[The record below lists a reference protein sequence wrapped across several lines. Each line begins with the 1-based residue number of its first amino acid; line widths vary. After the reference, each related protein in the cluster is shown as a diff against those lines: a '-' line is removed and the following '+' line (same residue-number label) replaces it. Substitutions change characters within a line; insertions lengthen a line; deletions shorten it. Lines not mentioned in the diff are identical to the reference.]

1 MSYDPALAPAIPP
14 RTSARTPGKWRRQRS
29 LPDTSSTS
37 TVVRCSPNNVTIKP
51 ASPEVITSLICSLGA
66 ISNLTESRFGTSA
79 DIHLKPIS
87 PLPHHSD
94 FLSPS
99 HFKKERFRPRPTS
112 PSEIAFGMEHGLN
125 DCSYLA
131 PRTTSPAPTSMRSSR
146 SYQDLRPH
154 SGLRHTADSDETC
167 SIGQISIEPAPW
179 QSSTSLVSVRSG
191 HTEQH
196 RIGLGIRRSK
206 SPLRNQ
212 TGLER
217 QLNEHIDKAKD
228 IGPTSPQASS
238 LGITANAGQHPNGL
252 TGSPTVGN
260 GHIIPSR
267 ESSLRHSFAASL
279 SHRKRRSR
287 RSDDSS
293 TAAISPS
300 IDEHNLPPKSE
311 SPKERIVDNMDDEVT
326 RRIKELKDQKR
337 LRDISL
343 TVTTP
348 DLMPPSPQMSR
359 SPSPL
364 RLLHDPNRSL
374 NSTTTGPETLN
385 KTTDETK
392 RVTTNENSAPSPAV
406 VQRVDR
412 KAKRNSVSGKPF
424 PINPITAA
432 RPSEPSRTQSTPIQ
446 RSNSKLLRRLSRPT
460 SPATAEKHRRTFSGF
475 MAEPLSPIETPE
487 RMDPID
493 VAVTDYLS
501 APRLTQV
508 TAYADT
514 GRVISFSEVGD
525 PEGSVVFCCV
535 GMGLTRHI
543 TAFYDDLAKT
553 LKLRLITPDRPGVG
567 GSEMHADGLGTPL
580 SWPDDVVA
588 ICQKLKI
595 TKFSLLAHSAGAIY
609 ALATALRLPQHIR
622 GRIHLLAPWIPPS
635 QMSGIGT
642 QQESLPVSALP
653 LSQRLLQS
661 LPTTLL
667 KAANSNYLRTTSA
680 SITTSLPTSPSRSKQ
695 KSMSA
700 ESPAPY
706 ARSKTPNEKE
716 PLKNP
721 KTRHT
726 TICQDPPP
734 RIATSLDDS
743 DSNASFVKP
752 TGLSEKERRSTYD
765 SRLTGA
771 IWDASTTGANPAV
784 DLLVCLERKQP
795 IGFRYVDITR
805 SVIIHHGSKDTRV
818 PIENVKWLGK
828 MMRRCEVRVLEG
840 EGHGLMA
847 SAVVMSNILMEIA
860 REWED
865 WISVVKGKGNTNRR
879 HLSP

>member
-1 MSYDPALAPAIPP
+1 MSYDPALAPAVPP
-14 RTSARTPGKWRRQRS
+14 RTSARTPGRWRRRRS

-37 TVVRCSPNNVTIKP
+37 TVVRGSPNNVTIKP

-66 ISNLTESRFGTSA
+66 ISNSTESRFGISTN
-79 DIHLKPIS
+79 IHSKPIS
-87 PLPHHSD
+87 PLPYHSD

-99 HFKKERFRPRPTS
+99 SCRKGRSRPRSTS
-112 PSEIAFGMEHGLN
+112 PSEIAFGMEQGAT
-125 DCSYLA
+125 DYSYLA
-131 PRTTSPAPTSMRSSR
+131 PRTTSPAPTSMRPSR
-146 SYQDLRPH
+146 SYQDLRPR
-154 SGLRHTADSDETC
+154 SRLKNTFESDETC
-167 SIGQISIEPAPW
+167 SIGQISVEPAPR
-179 QSSTSLVSVRSG
+179 QSSTSLVNARSCQI
-191 HTEQH
+191 EQN
-196 RIGLGIRRSK
+196 RIGLVIHRSK
-206 SPLRNQ
+206 SPLRNK
-212 TGLER
+212 TELER
-217 QLNEHIDKAKD
+217 QHIEHIDRARD
-228 IGPTSPQASS
+228 LGSTAPQASS
-238 LGITANAGQHPNGL
+238 VCITTDAGQQPNDL

-267 ESSLRHSFAASL
+267 ESSLRHSFAAPS

-287 RSDDSS
+287 RSNDSS
-293 TAAISPS
+293 AAVKSPS
-300 IDEHNLPPKSE
+300 TDEHNLPPRSE
-311 SPKERIVDNMDDEVT
+311 SPNERTFDDIDDEVT

-348 DLMPPSPQMSR
+348 DLMPPSPQTSR

-364 RLLHDPNRSL
+364 RLLHNPCRPLSPM
-374 NSTTTGPETLN
+374 TTGPGCLN
-385 KTTDETK
+385 KTINETK
-392 RVTTNENSAPSPAV
+392 RETTDENSAPSPAV

-412 KAKRNSVSGKPF
+412 KAKRNSISGRPF
-424 PINPITAA
+424 VTNPLPAA
-432 RPSEPSRTQSTPIQ
+432 RPSEPNRTQSTPIQ

-460 SPATAEKHRRTFSGF
+460 SPSTAEKHRRTFSGF
-475 MAEPLSPIETPE
+475 NAEPFSSTETPASV
-487 RMDPID
+487 DPID
-493 VAVTDYLS
+493 VAVNDYLS
-501 APRLTQV
+501 APRLTQK

-567 GSEMHADGLGTPL
+567 GSDMHTDGLGTPL
-580 SWPDDVVA
+580 GWPDDVLA

-635 QMSGIGT
+635 QMSGVGT

-661 LPTTLL
+661 LPTTWL

-680 SITTSLPTSPSRSKQ
+680 SITTSLPMSPRRSKQ
-695 KSMSA
+695 KSMNA
-700 ESPAPY
+700 GSPTPR
-706 ARSKTPNEKE
+706 ARSKTPDEDE
-716 PLKNP
+716 PLRNP
-721 KTRHT
+721 RTRHAAT
-726 TICQDPPP
+726 GQDPLP
-734 RIATSLDDS
+734 RIAISLDGS
-743 DSNASFVKP
+743 DSKASFVKP
-752 TGLSEKERRSTYD
+752 TGLSEERQSTYD
-765 SRLTGA
+765 SRLTSA

-847 SAVVMSNILMEIA
+847 SAVVMSNIMMEIA

-865 WISVVKGKGNTNRR
+865 WMRVVKGKGNTNRR
-879 HLSP
+879 QFGP